1 MFLKIGLDRILFNWT
16 ILAQKGE
23 GGGEGGYGIM
33 IREGGKSAEN
43 S

>member
-1 MFLKIGLDRILFNWT
+1 MFLKIGLDRILFNWA

-23 GGGEGGYGIM
+23 GGEGAYRIM

>member
-23 GGGEGGYGIM
+23 GGEGGYGIM